1 VTTKI
6 DKRLEE
12 LGNGL
17 YAYLM
22 TPGSWGYSN
31 AGLIVDGEHAL
42 LVDTL
47 FDIANTEQMLDAM
60 RRATPAAEQI
70 GTVVNTHANGDHTW
84 GNALVADAEIVAG
97 KACTEEM
104 LELPPGQFALLMR
117 AAGIIARLGGAARGL
132 GRLCGA
138 LGIHKVAWLVEAA
151 PFATATFREFDFCG
165 IELKLPTRTFE
176 GRLGLSV
183 GDKRVELIEVG
194 PAHTRSDILVWV
206 PGDRTIFTGDILFA
220 DAHPLFWEGPV
231 VNWIAACKTVLDL
244 DADRV
249 VPGHGPLTDCTA
261 VERLLEYLEY
271 LTAEARKRYDAGL
284 SAGEAARDIA
294 LDAFDGWLDAERV
307 FINVHTLYRDFVG
320 DRKRPEPLEMFAEM
334 ARLRRDWGLA

>member
-47 FDIANTEQMLDAM
+47 FDTANTEQMLDAM
-60 RRATPAAEQI
+60 RRATPAAERI
-70 GTVVNTHANGDHTW
+70 GTVVNTHANADHTW
-84 GNALVADAEIVAG
+84 GNALVADAEIVAAR
-97 KACTEEM
+97 ACAEEM
-104 LELPPGQFALLMR
+104 LELPPSQMALLMR
-117 AAGIIARLGGAARGL
+117 AAGTIVKLGGVGRGL

-138 LGIHKVAWLVEAA
+138 LGIHRVAWLAEAA
-151 PFATATFREFDFCG
+151 PFVTTTFSGFDFRG
-165 IELKLPTRTFE
+165 IELKLPTRAFE
-176 GRLGLSV
+176 GRLDLTV

-220 DAHPLFWEGPV
+220 DAHPLIWEGPV
-231 VNWIAACKTVLDL
+231 ANWIAACKTVLDL

-249 VPGHGPLTDCTA
+249 VPGHGPLADRSS
-261 VERLLEYLEY
+261 VERQLEYLEY
-271 LTAEARKRYDAGL
+271 LTAEARTRHDAGL
-284 SAGEAARDIA
+284 SVGEAARDIA

-320 DRKRPEPLEMFAEM
+320 DRKRPDPVQMFAEM
-334 ARLRRDWGLA
+334 GRLRRDWGLA